1 MVEFERLGSAWREA
15 ARSRSGDLLAL
26 SLRLARVP
34 CGPLECRPVTPED
47 ELVAYVGEHG
57 G

>member
-15 ARSRSGDLLAL
+15 ARSRSGDLVAL
-26 SLRLARVP
+26 SLKLARVP
-34 CGPLECRPVTPED
+34 CGPLERRPVTPED